1 MSSDSTLLFAF
12 SVHFISNWTISHTNT
27 VKHNIIRFNRIAYN
41 ILYVFDRE
49 FISNCSNFVYICV
62 RVVVDLNKCRL
73 WYRSRINATI
83 HREIALYFSSVEQ
96 TDRFILMWSIR
107 VVACKCERTSS
118 AISNWK
124 PTTTTTNKQT
134 RENEYISIKCGTEQQ
149 KIRNNEWLTGK
160 KWSELRMEC
169 IEMLE

>member
-1 MSSDSTLLFAF
+1 MFGILKSARFCCILSLQMVSFFCQIFFSIMNNHKMSHTLHVILSIGLQFTVYLFLFRILFSFQHCMSSDFTLLFAF

-96 TDRFILMWSIR
+96 TDRFILM
-107 VVACKCERTSS
+107 
-118 AISNWK
+118 
-124 PTTTTTNKQT
+124 
-134 RENEYISIKCGTEQQ
+134 
-149 KIRNNEWLTGK
+149 
-160 KWSELRMEC
+160 
-169 IEMLE
+169 